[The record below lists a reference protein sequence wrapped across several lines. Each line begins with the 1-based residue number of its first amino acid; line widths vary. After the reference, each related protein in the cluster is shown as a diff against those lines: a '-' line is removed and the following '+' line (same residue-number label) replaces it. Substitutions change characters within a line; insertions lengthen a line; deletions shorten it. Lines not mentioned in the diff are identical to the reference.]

1 MKMGNDRGSII
12 LASAS
17 PRRTELMALAGI
29 EFSVV
34 PADICEDVL
43 PGEAPADHVLR
54 LSREKADAVAA
65 THDGRFFIGADTI
78 VVLDGAILGKPINDA
93 DAGRMLSA
101 LSGRDHEVITGFTVF
116 DKISSVHISRSVC
129 TEVTFKK
136 LEEKEIAA
144 YIATGCPMDKA
155 GAYAIQHDGF
165 HPVENFSH
173 CYASV
178 MGLPLCH
185 LTRTLRQFGIEPAA
199 DVPSVCQQFNGY
211 QCPVYRDVLNGH
223 KRE

>member
-1 MKMGNDRGSII
+1 MMTINKNGTII

-43 PGEAPADHVLR
+43 PGEAPADHVIR
-54 LSREKADAVAA
+54 LSREKADAVAMK
-65 THDGRFFIGADTI
+65 TDGRFFIGADTI
-78 VVLDGAILGKPINDA
+78 VVLDGAILGKPVDA
-93 DAGRMLSA
+93 TDAKRMLSG

-116 DKISSVHISRSVC
+116 DKVSAVHISRSVC

-155 GAYAIQHDGF
+155 GAYAIQGGAVHFVRSINGSYTN
-165 HPVENFSH
+165 VI
-173 CYASV
+173 
-178 MGLPLCH
+178 GLPMTELY
-185 LTRTLRQFGIEPAA
+185 E
-199 DVPSVCQQFNGY
+199 
-211 QCPVYRDVLNGH
+211 VLQTMQAV
-223 KRE
+223 E

>member
-1 MKMGNDRGSII
+1 MQLSEKAPQTRRGKRMKMGNNHGSII

-43 PGEAPADHVLR
+43 PGEAPVDHVLR

-65 THDGRFFIGADTI
+65 AHDGRFFIGADTI
-78 VVLDGAILGKPINDA
+78 VVLDGAILGKPVDDA
-93 DAGRMLSA
+93 DAARMLA
-101 LSGRDHEVITGFTVF
+101 GLSGRDHEVITGFTVF
-116 DKISSVHISRSVC
+116 DRISSVHISRSVC
-129 TEVTFKK
+129 TDVTFKK

-155 GAYAIQHDGF
+155 GAYAIQGGAVHFVRSINGSYTN
-165 HPVENFSH
+165 VI
-173 CYASV
+173 
-178 MGLPLCH
+178 GLPMTELYEV
-185 LTRTLRQFGIEPAA
+185 LQTMQAIE
-199 DVPSVCQQFNGY
+199 
-211 QCPVYRDVLNGH
+211 
-223 KRE
+223 